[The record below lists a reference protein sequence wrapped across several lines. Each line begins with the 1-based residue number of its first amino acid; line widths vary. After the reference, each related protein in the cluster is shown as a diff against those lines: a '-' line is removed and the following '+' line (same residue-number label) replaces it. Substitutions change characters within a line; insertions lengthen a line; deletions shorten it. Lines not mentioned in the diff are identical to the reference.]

1 MLRIPW
7 AECSACN
14 YTCYWCSN
22 LTALYYRLMDTLSI
36 RSFGIEEMETGN
48 SWRLLLHTFRISRL
62 IRLAIPAGN
71 SYRRLWLS
79 VSRVTKVMDTGRRR
93 VTLDQEEEYP
103 TRWDFTIM
111 TSAHKL
117 PYMAINRNSLKL
129 GHSSIAPMFWS
140 TRSISLHWP
149 AFASAR
155 IFFTLDIFELV
166 TGEKQLADGACM
178 IAIVT
183 LLSIRKK
190 TKISEMSHVRQW
202 SAVHRPVLILI

>member
-1 MLRIPW
+1 MLQLDCFILPIDGHVEYPQLRHRRDGDGQFLEIII
-7 AECSACN
+7 AHIK
-14 YTCYWCSN
+14 N
-22 LTALYYRLMDTLSI
+22 LQIDQVGHSRWQFVQAIVAQRESRHKGHGHWKEEGDI
-36 RSFGIEEMETGN
+36 R
-48 SWRLLLHTFRISRL
+48 
-62 IRLAIPAGN
+62 P
-71 SYRRLWLS
+71 
-79 VSRVTKVMDTGRRR
+79 GR
-93 VTLDQEEEYP
+93 EYP
-103 TRWDFTIM
+103 TRWDFTLRPQ
-111 TSAHKL
+111 TSI
-117 PYMAINRNSLKL
+117 YGINRNSLKL

-190 TKISEMSHVRQW
+190 TKISEMSHVRQ
-202 SAVHRPVLILI
+202 

>member
-1 MLRIPW
+1 MLQLDCFILPIDGHVEYPQLRHRRDGDGQFLEIII
-7 AECSACN
+7 AHIK
-14 YTCYWCSN
+14 N
-22 LTALYYRLMDTLSI
+22 LQIDQVGHSRWQFVQAIVAQRESRHKGHGHWKEEGDI
-36 RSFGIEEMETGN
+36 RPGG
-48 SWRLLLHTFRISRL
+48 RIS
-62 IRLAIPAGN
+62 
-71 SYRRLWLS
+71 
-79 VSRVTKVMDTGRRR
+79 
-93 VTLDQEEEYP
+93 DQ
-103 TRWDFTIM
+103 WDFTIM

-155 IFFTLDIFELV
+155 IFFTLDILELV

-202 SAVHRPVLILI
+202 SAVVTNAVLILI